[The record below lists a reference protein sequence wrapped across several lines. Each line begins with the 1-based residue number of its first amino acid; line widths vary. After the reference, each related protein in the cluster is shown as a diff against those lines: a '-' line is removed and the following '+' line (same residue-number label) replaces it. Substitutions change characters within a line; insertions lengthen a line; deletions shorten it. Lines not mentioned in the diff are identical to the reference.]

1 MPYAYSTQEDTGYV
15 GGFETR
21 EEAIQAAR
29 EDGLD
34 SVYYLGEER
43 PPIAPENLFDPEDW
57 LEKVS
62 CHEDYSIEVADGWDD
77 PVTKDQL
84 EELQAEVSL
93 VMAAWLDRHKLR
105 PKFFLVENIE
115 VVNLD
120 EEKP

>member
-21 EEAIQAAR
+21 EEAVQAAR

-43 PPIAPENLFDPEDW
+43 PPIQPENLFDPEDW

-62 CHEDYSIEVADGWDD
+62 CQEDYSIEAADGWSD

-120 EEKP
+120 EEKS